1 METNLATVVTA
12 FFPIPSKAP
21 PSFYLEIAGRFL
33 KNCPA
38 QIILFTITKYVSFFQ
53 TMRGTLGNLII
64 YEMELDE
71 IGLPLESP
79 VKNWI
84 PMTMWEKTAEIF
96 NTRSPRFGNNISV
109 QLMILYLSKA
119 WFVQKAISKMELG
132 EQPIFWHDIGSAREK
147 EDMPRLR
154 KWPLV
159 SKVGDCSDNKIRF
172 FKRMDLPDTYCYDC
186 DNWSF
191 IAGSHI
197 YGNKKA
203 WEPIIDDIKNAV
215 LDNVSKYEDGLCD
228 ETIYLKLVMTLPDRY
243 TTIGPNMEWYKT
255 FELHGD
261 NKLVLDVSID
271 SLIIYP
277 SHEETNQIFIL
288 IYTEDKEYFSIKS
301 KSNNLVISEQSDLI
315 FEEYNGSEEQ
325 LFRFVK
331 KIGKYGYLENKKS
344 QKVLDVCNF
353 GRGNTRIL
361 LWELNGG
368 DNQLFCFNEISPEEY
383 QIQVNYT

>member
-1 METNLATVVTA
+1 
-12 FFPIPSKAP
+12 
-21 PSFYLEIAGRFL
+21 
-33 KNCPA
+33 
-38 QIILFTITKYVSFFQ
+38 
-53 TMRGTLGNLII
+53 
-64 YEMELDE
+64 
-71 IGLPLESP
+71 
-79 VKNWI
+79 
-84 PMTMWEKTAEIF
+84 
-96 NTRSPRFGNNISV
+96 
-109 QLMILYLSKA
+109 
-119 WFVQKAISKMELG
+119 
-132 EQPIFWHDIGSAREK
+132 
-147 EDMPRLR
+147 
-154 KWPLV
+154 
-159 SKVGDCSDNKIRF
+159 
-172 FKRMDLPDTYCYDC
+172 
-186 DNWSF
+186 
-191 IAGSHI
+191 
-197 YGNKKA
+197 
-203 WEPIIDDIKNAV
+203 
-215 LDNVSKYEDGLCD
+215 
-228 ETIYLKLVMTLPDRY
+228 MTLPDRY

-344 QKVLDVCNF
+344 KKVLDVCNF